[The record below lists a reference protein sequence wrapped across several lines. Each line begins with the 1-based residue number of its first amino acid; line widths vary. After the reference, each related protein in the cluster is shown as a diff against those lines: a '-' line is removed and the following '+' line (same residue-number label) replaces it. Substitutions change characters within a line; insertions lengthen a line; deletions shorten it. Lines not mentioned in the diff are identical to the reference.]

1 MQTDLIIVSE
11 YCHKCHI
18 DPSFI
23 LLLEDN
29 GLIEI
34 QEEENEKYLL
44 PSQLYD
50 IERYT
55 RWYYDLAIN
64 IEGIDAI
71 RHLLDRMNGLQHEI
85 NSLKRKLDLYRHND
99 LSETEE

>member
-11 YCHKCHI
+11 YCRKCHI

-34 QEEENEKYLL
+34 REEENEHYLL
-44 PSQLYD
+44 SSQLHD
-50 IERYT
+50 LEKYT
-55 RWYYDLAIN
+55 RWYYDLSIN
-64 IEGIDAI
+64 IEGIDVI
-71 RHLLDRMNGLQHEI
+71 RHLLDRMDVLQHEL
-85 NSLKRKLDLYRHND
+85 NNLKRRIQLYRHD
-99 LSETEE
+99 DPLDMEE